1 MDAMTSVGL
10 CYYVDC
16 NIRECGGVWQ
26 GDSDAIDVPS
36 YKELIFTVDEKIL
49 NAIDTAEIS
58 YNALVG
64 LLFCRDF
71 TVFYFYTCVLV
82 KSFQSV
88 CS

>member
-26 GDSDAIDVPS
+26 GDSDATDVPS

-58 YNALVG
+58 YNTLVG
-64 LLFCRDF
+64 FLFE
-71 TVFYFYTCVLV
+71 TSQYFIFIRAYFSRVTN
-82 KSFQSV
+82 QSV
-88 CS
+88 PD